1 MFTYA
6 DGSPIKAGDSV
17 LLENGQT
24 PGTVELVVLMPSEMQ
39 AIGVEEPGVMLLS
52 PPFGRI
58 YLPEW
63 SLRREPL
70 EFVSHGPSAL
80 QLIQAD
86 AASKLGLIQA
96 LGAMDNLWGRVEEV
110 C

>member
-6 DGSPIKAGDSV
+6 DGSPIRVGDSV

-24 PGTVELVVLMPSEMQ
+24 PGTVELLVLTLAEMQ

-52 PPFGRI
+52 PPFGRV

-63 SLRREPL
+63 SLQREPL
-70 EFVSHGPSAL
+70 QFVSHGP
-80 QLIQAD
+80 
-86 AASKLGLIQA
+86 
-96 LGAMDNLWGRVEEV
+96 
-110 C
+110 

>member
-6 DGSPIKAGDSV
+6 NGSPIRVGDSV

-24 PGTVELVVLMPSEMQ
+24 PGTVELVVLTLAEMQ

-52 PPFGRI
+52 PPFGRV

-63 SLRREPL
+63 SLQREPL
-70 EFVSHGPSAL
+70 QFVSHGP
-80 QLIQAD
+80 
-86 AASKLGLIQA
+86 
-96 LGAMDNLWGRVEEV
+96 
-110 C
+110 